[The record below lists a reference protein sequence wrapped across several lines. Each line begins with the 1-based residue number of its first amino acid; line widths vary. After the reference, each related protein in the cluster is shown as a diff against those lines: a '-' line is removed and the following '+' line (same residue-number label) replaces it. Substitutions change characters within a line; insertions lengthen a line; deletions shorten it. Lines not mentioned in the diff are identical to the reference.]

1 MAFDLKNIQV
11 PDSIKGRIRAGTQS
25 KIDQITRSFDALP
38 AKYQKLI
45 EARGASTKLG
55 LTGLGNYV
63 TGDNPNTP
71 EIETDAIY
79 RADNRIGERET
90 AAVKSADNAANAR
103 GMMFSSFRDKSVGDA
118 LGRLSREANQVLTQ
132 YATDLTKLEGDK
144 LGEQEGM
151 YNALQTL
158 YGDEVDY
165 LKENP
170 PPPPAT
176 PDAPAGGG
184 GDAGGGSGGGA
195 AASSG
200 GQRVWIGAA
209 KPNLKALQKKHPNMN
224 LRVVFVNPRS
234 AGSSGAHYSVIATP
248 K

>member
-1 MAFDLKNIQV
+1 MAYDLKNIQV

-25 KIDQITRSFDALP
+25 KIDQITRSFDAIP

-79 RADNRIGERET
+79 RADSRMGERET
-90 AAVKSADNAANAR
+90 AAVKNADSAANAR
-103 GMMFSSFRDKSVGDA
+103 GMLFSSFRDKNVGDA

-132 YATDLTKLEGDK
+132 YATDLKTLEGEK
-144 LGEQEGM
+144 QGEQKGM
-151 YNALQTL
+151 YEALETL

-170 PPPPAT
+170 PP
-176 PDAPAGGG
+176 APKT
-184 GDAGGGSGGGA
+184 DEPAGGGSGDSG
-195 AASSG
+195 SG
-200 GQRVWIGAA
+200 GGGSGGEAAQKPLSKLQQKAKDQGWIGPWTS
-209 KPNLKALQKKHPNMN
+209 KDPPKLDKTKFS
-224 LRVVFVNPRS
+224 VFKRDGVWFAVR
-234 AGSSGAHYSVIATP
+234 